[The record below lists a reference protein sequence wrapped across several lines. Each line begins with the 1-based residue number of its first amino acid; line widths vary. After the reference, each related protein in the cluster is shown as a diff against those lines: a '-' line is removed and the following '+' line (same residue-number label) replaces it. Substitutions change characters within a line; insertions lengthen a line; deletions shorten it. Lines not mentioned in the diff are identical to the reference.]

1 MLREIS
7 VHEFREWRAF
17 YDLEPFG
24 EERQDDRI
32 ASVVATLI
40 NQWKK
45 RGSRRLKIAEAR
57 VIYGTRD
64 VEGTKAP
71 RRWEKMKAIGR
82 TIASAAGAFKP
93 RK

>member
-1 MLREIS
+1 MLREMT

-32 ASVVATLI
+32 ASIVATLI

-45 RGSRRLKIAEAR
+45 RGARRTKIADAR
-57 VIYGTRD
+57 VSYGKP
-64 VEGTKAP
+64 EGKKASAGG
-71 RRWEKMKAIGR
+71 WEQMKAIGR
-82 TIASAAGAFKP
+82 TIASAAGAFKKP

>member
-32 ASVVATLI
+32 ASIVATFI

-45 RGSRRLKIAEAR
+45 RGSRRVKIADAR
-57 VIYGTRD
+57 VSYGKR
-64 VEGTKAP
+64 EAPKASK
-71 RRWEKMKAIGR
+71 RWEQMKAIGR
-82 TIASAAGAFKP
+82 TIASAAGAFKKS